1 MELRP
6 ASRSVR
12 QQRKERGQLIVKAA
26 LASVLAWLVATHL
39 VGHSQP
45 YFAPLAAL
53 LGVYPTMARSVRE
66 SLAYAAGFVVAA
78 LLAVPVALLVGPGPL
93 GIAVVIVL
101 ALLVARL
108 PWFGEQGGQIPFTAL
123 FTLLMGG
130 HGVLSYIEPRLV
142 DVGIGLAT
150 GLAVNV
156 LLFPPLHLR
165 GADLAVQELRHDLA
179 DVLEDMAGA
188 TEDFDGWS
196 DRWQRQENR
205 LLRSAEYARA
215 ACDQGSDSLRGNP
228 RTKRRWEPWGT
239 PQMMSVLERGVA
251 YTRSI
256 ADALKNVDEE
266 PVDRSFLHEY
276 ARQLCLLAETVRD
289 LPRAQEQEVEPLVK
303 AQHTQRWLEEP
314 HYREARTHPPGLWDP
329 QKELLRLSQ
338 LMLDD
343 LNTPL
348 R

>member
-6 ASRSVR
+6 AARSVR
-12 QQRKERGQLIVKAA
+12 QHRKERGQLIVKAA
-26 LASVLAWLVATHL
+26 LASVLAWLAATYL

-53 LGVYPTMARSVRE
+53 LGVYPTVARSLRE
-66 SLAYAAGFVVAA
+66 SVAYAAGFVVAA
-78 LLAVPVALLVGPGPL
+78 LLAVPVALLIGPGPV

-101 ALLVARL
+101 ALLVGEL
-108 PWFGEQGGQIPFTAL
+108 PWFGEQSAQIPFTAL

-130 HGVLSYIEPRLV
+130 HDVLPYVEPRLV
-142 DVGIGLAT
+142 DVAVGLVT
-150 GLAVNV
+150 GLAVNS

-165 GADLAVQELRHDLA
+165 GADYAVQELRHDLA
-179 DVLEDMAGA
+179 AVLEDMATA
-188 TEDFDGWS
+188 TDDFESWDN
-196 DRWQRQENR
+196 RWQQQENR
-205 LLRSAEYARA
+205 LLRSVRYARS

-256 ADALKNVDEE
+256 ADALRKVDGAS
-266 PVDRSFLHEY
+266 VDPSFLREY
-276 ARQLCLLAETVRD
+276 AHQLCLLAETVRD
-289 LPRAQEQEVEPLVK
+289 LPRAQEQELEPMVK
-303 AQHTQRWLEEP
+303 AQHTQRSLEEP
-314 HYREARTHPPGLWDP
+314 HYRETSTHPPGLWDP

-348 R
+348 H